1 MLVTATRGEH
11 SCLLQR
17 SPLLSGALWGVGC
30 WLWSAWGFFL
40 CSSAFLHVI
49 VLMLLPCFVLIP
61 SGEAALGAR
70 EVGAWEAACPAGERA
85 HACVCVCVC
94 THMSYPS
101 TYCAV
106 LGGALC

>member
-1 MLVTATRGEH
+1 M
-11 SCLLQR
+11 
-17 SPLLSGALWGVGC
+17 
-30 WLWSAWGFFL
+30 
-40 CSSAFLHVI
+40 I

-101 TYCAV
+101 TYCAL